1 MRLTFITRRHA
12 LFTAMLLA
20 CSIYVPSQCV
30 QFDDTRGP
38 YKTED
43 ECIVRLAEMIGTIRE
58 ISPELVVRATRCA
71 TEIGEQT

>member
-1 MRLTFITRRHA
+1 M
-12 LFTAMLLA
+12 FTAMLLA
-20 CSIYVPSQCV
+20 CSIYLPTNCV

-71 TEIGEQT
+71 TDVGEQT